1 MQGNFRA
8 AVFVIA
14 AGAFVGCDGEWTAFG
29 RVTLSITDAPVDSA
43 LNVYVQ
49 FSGLEIHG
57 SNNRNETLYF
67 CEDPVN
73 PEIRVVSKTVCAK
86 AKPMQ
91 IDLLEMNSG
100 NSEALLS
107 GYKLTAGDYQWIRL
121 MVDTSGTEDTYL
133 VLDDGSEHELTIPSG
148 DQTGLK
154 LNRGFRVSS
163 GEDVDFTVDFDLR
176 KSIHF
181 NGKEYVLRPTLR
193 IVDNGNAGAIAG
205 EVDAVLVVTECSPAV
220 YVFEDASVTPDD
232 VDGVDPD
239 PVTTATVKLNDQT
252 GKYEYK
258 AAFLDAGQYTAAFTC
273 DAAADDPAVSDAL
286 EFVGTDNVTVV
297 AKSVTTKNF

>member
-1 MQGNFRA
+1 MQENFRA

-14 AGAFVGCDGEWTAFG
+14 AGAFVGCDGEWDAFG

-73 PEIRVVSKTVCAK
+73 PEVRVVSKTVCVK

-100 NSEALLS
+100 NSETLLS

-121 MVDTSGTEDTYL
+121 MVDTSGAEDTYI

-154 LNRGFRVSS
+154 LNRGFRVSA
-163 GEDVDFTVDFDLR
+163 GKDADFTIDFDLR
-176 KSIHF
+176 KSIHR
-181 NGKEYVLRPTLR
+181 NGKGYVLRPTLR
-193 IVDNGNAGAIAG
+193 IVDNSSTGSIGG
-205 EVDAVLVVTECSPAV
+205 EVDAGLIVTGCSPAV
-220 YVFEDASVTPDD
+220 YVFADASITPDD

-273 DAAADDPAVSDAL
+273 DAAADDPAISDTL
-286 EFVGTDNVTVV
+286 EFAGASDVTVT
-297 AKSVTTKNF
+297 AKSVTAKNF